1 MKKYLKKFCLF
12 GMIILTM
19 GIFSACKKENEKIE
33 VPKEKTIIKLG
44 IPKAPPTLP
53 LLRIIDSKAL
63 GENYDFQIELW
74 DSPEVLI
81 GMIQSNQCDYFASP
95 LTVTA
100 NLYNKGLGVKL
111 TNIAAW
117 GGGSVLSTN
126 KNIKDWK
133 DLKGKTI
140 YMTLKSTPVDAFTHY
155 FLNRAG
161 LKEGIDYEMIY
172 SPMTEATNMMISGK
186 VEIAINIEPNISTIL
201 NKNPNVAEVIDI
213 GDEWKK
219 LHNGN
224 SLPGSGLI
232 TTAKFAEEH
241 PDLVIKIEEEY
252 AKALEWV
259 KTNPTEAAILGEKL
273 LGIKKESLEKAIP
286 NMELKYVGSENAKE
300 ILDPY
305 YKAIL
310 DFDEKMIGGKI
321 PDEKLYFK
329 K

>member
-1 MKKYLKKFCLF
+1 MKKCLKIFCLF
-12 GMIILTM
+12 GMIIF
-19 GIFSACKKENEKIE
+19 IIIFFSACKKENEKIE
-33 VPKEKTIIKLG
+33 VPKEKIIIKLG
-44 IPKAPPTLP
+44 VPKAPPTLP
-53 LLRIIDSKAL
+53 LLRVIDSKAL
-63 GENYDFQIELW
+63 GENYDFQIEFW

-81 GMIQSNQCDYFASP
+81 GMVQSNQCDYFASP

-100 NLYNKGLGVKL
+100 NLYNKGLGVRL
-111 TNIAAW
+111 TNIASW

-140 YMTLKSTPVDAFTHY
+140 YMTLKSTPDDVFTHY

-161 LKEGIDYEMIY
+161 FKEGIDYEMIY
-172 SPMTEATNMMISGK
+172 SPMAEATNMMISGK
-186 VEIAINIEPNISTIL
+186 VEIAMNIEPNISTIL
-201 NKNPNVAEVIDI
+201 SKNPNVTEVINI

-219 LHNGN
+219 LHDGN
-224 SLPGSGLI
+224 SLPGAGLI
-232 TTAKFAEEH
+232 TTVKFAEEH

-252 AKALEWV
+252 AKALKWV
-259 KTNPTEAAILGEKL
+259 IENPSEAALLGEKIL
-273 LGIKKESLEKAIP
+273 EIKKESLEKAIP
-286 NMELKYVGSENAKE
+286 NMELKYVGAENAKE
-300 ILDPY
+300 VLDPY

-310 DFDEKMIGGKI
+310 DFDKKMIGGKI